1 MRSIFLVFSIQCC
14 EVLSFTSFVLNHHR
28 SNHCEDAIYKRNHV
42 LSLFSFSTTTSTSSK
57 LELSSSLSPSTA
69 TKNEYL
75 DDDEEINESTQTNTA
90 NNNSHDNFDYLS
102 HWYPVTWARDL
113 QLEKPS
119 KVTLFDVDYVVAKV
133 QKKEGGDDDEEVIA
147 MIDICPHK
155 SAALSE
161 GRITKGAKSFQCAYH
176 GWTFDSKTGECI
188 DIPQMAPK
196 NTNNGGV
203 MRSKKRESGIDLKAN
218 GVAVPAMIVH
228 GMVWIFPGGGL
239 EEALLAPP
247 PPTVPELEKDGFRL
261 SLEIVRD
268 FPIDWTILIEN
279 IVSALFEI
287 LRSRFIF
294 CI

>member
-188 DIPQMAPK
+188 DIPQVAPK